1 MPGGGAD
8 YTAEGPP
15 TGSELRWP
23 FLQPRAVGVAPR
35 TLCSACSS
43 SVSLSLSLISM
54 LFSEDPKLR
63 LLYHHPGGVVGNI
76 LSPCK
81 EGVTSTPSH
90 SVHTEGNPFRCLPL
104 TQVVRKS
111 TQRPGTEGIT
121 ELSTLTEPHTA
132 SMTTWSA

>member
-63 LLYHHPGGVVGNI
+63 LLYHHPGGLWEISSLLARRGSHLPPPTQSI
-76 LSPCK
+76 QKGTLS
-81 EGVTSTPSH
+81 GA
-90 SVHTEGNPFRCLPL
+90 CL
-104 TQVVRKS
+104 
-111 TQRPGTEGIT
+111 
-121 ELSTLTEPHTA
+121 
-132 SMTTWSA
+132 